1 MHTLSKL
8 PSLHTRANYL
18 CIRFFF
24 SLRVFSLSP
33 AFVSVA
39 HAIFNLQ
46 LFLFCARL
54 TAAVAADAAT
64 LIDIIKLDCWVLR
77 CFAIASFEWL
87 LFTFFSLYFNMY
99 RHHFACVLFCLF
111 NWSAME
117 MRTAWFFLSSR
128 FQKDYEENFYCEIKI
143 YVHLHIHEHT
153 QLDPL
158 DRIPTNYSRNVFWN
172 IIVKF
177 TIDATTI
184 VIG

>member
-18 CIRFFF
+18 CIRFVFF
-24 SLRVFSLSP
+24 FFALFFLSP

-54 TAAVAADAAT
+54 AADAAAT
-64 LIDIIKLDCWVLR
+64 LIDIIKLDCRVLC
-77 CFAIASFEWL
+77 CFAIASIEWL
-87 LFTFFSLYFNMY
+87 LFTFFFLSFFNMY

-117 MRTAWFFLSSR
+117 MRTACFFLPLLDFKKNTKKISIV
-128 FQKDYEENFYCEIKI
+128 KLTLNKI

-158 DRIPTNYSRNVFWN
+158 DRNSDKLF
-172 IIVKF
+172 
-177 TIDATTI
+177 
-184 VIG
+184 